1 MRTIPQ
7 SEMGE
12 SAVVREE
19 GKKVNGGVD
28 AKRGVELSDRLV
40 PVQLISQV

>member
-1 MRTIPQ
+1 
-7 SEMGE
+7 MGE

-40 PVQLISQV
+40 PVDQSSMTETD